1 MFAKFNLKLK
11 KDDLMFNE
19 KFHLI
24 GHGMFLVQER
34 DIHTSLDKYLSP
46 DGRLDAAAI
55 ELDWFPSV
63 NAQVFLSHSHK
74 DKDAV
79 LRFAGFLLQNY
90 GITSFID
97 STVWG
102 YANNLLKQIDDMYC
116 VQSTTHWGQ
125 TLLPFTEMLI
135 INYRNVTPAT
145 GIENIDKE

>member
-102 YANNLLKQIDDMYC
+102 YANNLLKQIDKPVFHVDIKEQQPEHQNMK
-116 VQSTTHWGQ
+116 VIA
-125 TLLPFTEMLI
+125 F
-135 INYRNVTPAT
+135 A
-145 GIENIDKE
+145 GIGYPQKFYHSLQK